1 MKHIYY
7 YIFSVF
13 DAKCVQ
19 KQQQQQQKH
28 VKRTGGEN
36 YIKSVNMKL
45 FKSNLRLATTQ
56 HFTLS
61 HHLFNKTKL
70 QCRIS
75 V

>member
-1 MKHIYY
+1 MCTKTTTTTTKTRYR
-7 YIFSVF
+7 
-13 DAKCVQ
+13 AKR
-19 KQQQQQQKH
+19 
-28 VKRTGGEN
+28 KRTGAEN